1 MANNFSKPTDVQ
13 AHSLVHLQSKI
24 DMIIAAKTGQGKTLC
39 FGLPILDQLVKKIR
53 RELDKMADNSD
64 SDKQEP
70 KQVFDSCKALIIS
83 PTRELA
89 MQIRDMIS
97 AVIPVDYQ

>member
-1 MANNFSKPTDVQ
+1 
-13 AHSLVHLQSKI
+13 
-24 DMIIAAKTGQGKTLC
+24 
-39 FGLPILDQLVKKIR
+39 
-53 RELDKMADNSD
+53 MADNSD
-64 SDKQEP
+64 SDKQES